1 MLVKIC
7 GITSPEIAQAAVQ
20 AGADF
25 LGFVFAKSKRE
36 VSIDQAR
43 EIISTLPD
51 HVKSVGVFVNKDVQE
66 IEEIAQ
72 ETGLDY
78 VQLHGEESAQV
89 VSQFKVP
96 VIKSLPGT
104 EEGIKKTAQ
113 YDAASYLLMDSP
125 PLPHAHGGNGT
136 TFNWS
141 ILNENAFSDKLILA
155 GGLTPENVAE
165 AIKQVNPIGVDVS
178 SGVETD
184 GQKDPDKIK
193 AFILAAKRTVE
204 RNR

>member
-7 GITSPEIAQAAVQ
+7 GITSPEIAQVSVH

-36 VSIDQAR
+36 VSINQAR
-43 EIISTLPD
+43 EIIATLPD

-72 ETGLDY
+72 EAGLDFI
-78 VQLHGEESAQV
+78 QLHGEESAQV
-89 VSQFKVP
+89 VSQLTYP

-104 EEGIKKTAQ
+104 EEGLKKTAQ
-113 YDAASYLLMDSP
+113 YDAVSYLLMDSP

-141 ILNENAFSDKLILA
+141 ILNGIDFSDKLILA

-178 SGVETD
+178 SGVETN
-184 GQKDPDKIK
+184 GKKDLDKIK
-193 AFILAAKRTVE
+193 SFIHAAKRTVE
-204 RNR
+204 RNQ

>member
-1 MLVKIC
+1 MLIKIC
-7 GITSPEIAQAAVQ
+7 GITSSEIAETAVQ

-36 VSIDQAR
+36 ISADQAR
-43 EIISTLPD
+43 KIIAALPE

-66 IEEIAQ
+66 IEKIARI
-72 ETGLDY
+72 TGLDLI
-78 VQLHGEESAQV
+78 QLHGEESAET
-89 VSQFKVP
+89 VSSLTLP

-104 EEGIKKTAQ
+104 EEGIKKAAQ

-125 PLPHAHGGNGT
+125 PLPHAHGGNGIS
-136 TFNWS
+136 FNWS
-141 ILNENAFSDKLILA
+141 MLKDYTFSNQLILA

-165 AIKQVNPIGVDVS
+165 AIQLVNPSGVDVS

-184 GQKDPDKIK
+184 EKKDPDKIK
-193 AFILAAKRTVE
+193 AFIQAAKRTIE

>member
-7 GITSPEIAQAAVQ
+7 GITTPEIAETAVR

-36 VSIDQAR
+36 ISTEQAR
-43 EIISTLPD
+43 KIIATLPE
-51 HVKSVGVFVNKDVQE
+51 HVKSVGVFVNKGVQE
-66 IEEIAQ
+66 IEHIVQ
-72 ETGLDY
+72 ETGIDF
-78 VQLHGEESAQV
+78 VQLHGEETAETVQS
-89 VSQFKVP
+89 FTVP

-104 EEGIKKTAQ
+104 TDGLHIAAQ

-125 PLPHAHGGNGT
+125 PLPNAHGGNGV

-141 ILNENAFSDKLILA
+141 ILKGNHFPNRLILA
-155 GGLTPENVAE
+155 GGLTAENVSE
-165 AIKQVNPIGVDVS
+165 AIREADPIGVDVS

-184 GQKDPDKIK
+184 GEKDPDKIK
-193 AFILAAKRTVE
+193 AFIHAAKQQ
-204 RNR
+204 

>member
-1 MLVKIC
+1 MLIKIC
-7 GITSPEIAQAAVQ
+7 GITSSEIAETAVQ

-36 VSIDQAR
+36 ISADQAR
-43 EIISTLPD
+43 KIIAALPE

-66 IEEIAQ
+66 IEKIARI
-72 ETGLDY
+72 TGLDLI
-78 VQLHGEESAQV
+78 QLHGEESAET
-89 VSQFKVP
+89 VSSLTLP

-104 EEGIKKTAQ
+104 EEGIKKAAQ

-125 PLPHAHGGNGT
+125 PLPHAHGGNGIS
-136 TFNWS
+136 FNWS
-141 ILNENAFSDKLILA
+141 MLKGHTFFNQLILA

-165 AIKQVNPIGVDVS
+165 AIQLVNPSGVDVS

-184 GQKDPDKIK
+184 GKKDPDKIK
-193 AFILAAKRTVE
+193 AFIQAAKRTIE
-204 RNR
+204 RN

>member
-7 GITSPEIAQAAVQ
+7 GITSPEIAQAAVH

-43 EIISTLPD
+43 KIIATLPE

-72 ETGLDY
+72 ETGLDFI
-78 VQLHGEESAQV
+78 QLHGEESAQT
-89 VSQFKVP
+89 VSRFTYP

-104 EEGIKKTAQ
+104 EEGLKKTAQ

-125 PLPHAHGGNGT
+125 PLPDAHGGNGM

-141 ILNENAFSDKLILA
+141 ILKGNNFSGRLILA
-155 GGLTPENVAE
+155 GGLTAENVAE
-165 AIKQVNPIGVDVS
+165 AILQVNPIGVDVS
-178 SGVETD
+178 SGVESD
-184 GQKDPDKIK
+184 EKKDPDKIK
-193 AFILAAKRTVE
+193 AFIQAAKRTVE
-204 RNR
+204 GNR

>member
-1 MLVKIC
+1 MLIKIC
-7 GITSPEIAQAAVQ
+7 GITSSEIAETAVQ

-36 VSIDQAR
+36 ISADQAR
-43 EIISTLPD
+43 KIIAALPE

-66 IEEIAQ
+66 IEKIARI
-72 ETGLDY
+72 TGLDLI
-78 VQLHGEESAQV
+78 QLHGEESAET
-89 VSQFKVP
+89 VSSLTLP

-104 EEGIKKTAQ
+104 EEGIKKAAQ

-125 PLPHAHGGNGT
+125 PLPHAHGGNGIS
-136 TFNWS
+136 FNWS
-141 ILNENAFSDKLILA
+141 MLKDYTFSNQLILA

-165 AIKQVNPIGVDVS
+165 AIQLVNPSGVDVS

-184 GQKDPDKIK
+184 GKKDPDKIK
-193 AFILAAKRTVE
+193 AFIQAAKRTIE